1 MSAGVVPASARFE
14 FRLRPDA
21 KSRIERAAE
30 LLHESVSDFAR
41 SAVEQRA
48 EEVLRQ
54 HGLITVVP
62 TEYFDRLL
70 AALDEPPTI
79 DPVLHRAAQRRQKMI
94 EQQQLQ
100 VR

>member
-1 MSAGVVPASARFE
+1 MSTAVGSASARFE
-14 FRLRPDA
+14 FRLRPDV
-21 KSRIERAAE
+21 KSRIELAAQ
-30 LLHESVSDFAR
+30 LLHESASDFAR

-48 EEVLRQ
+48 EEVLRR

-79 DPVLHRAAQRRQKMI
+79 DPVLHRAAQRHRTMT